1 MRQRNQDNIRLTDE
15 YAAKPDLFMAQ
26 RAPDS
31 GDGCVDLSRRG
42 FIGSAG
48 LAAVSAA
55 VGMTIPFGRN
65 LRDGFVPAALA
76 ESAGTIAG
84 KDGLII
90 LNDRPI
96 NAETPPYLLNDPIT
110 PTARHFICNNGI
122 LPADVDPAK
131 WTLTIDGL
139 VENPM
144 KLSIADLKS
153 KFEVVELALQLEC
166 AGNGRAYFD
175 PRARGNQWTL
185 GAIGCSKW
193 TGVRLSDVL
202 KAAGVKPNVVY
213 TAHEGADEHLSG
225 DDSKRSV
232 SRGIPIQKAMDP
244 HNLLAFQQNG
254 KDIHFMHGAPLR
266 LVVPGW
272 AGSCSQKWLRR
283 IWLRDVVHDGAKMTG
298 AAYRMPRDPVAPGQK
313 VPADDFVIIQS
324 MPVKSLITRPRTNLE
339 TKDRTIEVE
348 GHAWAGD
355 RAVKKLDVSTDF
367 GTTWQD
373 AELDDPVNPYA
384 WQNWR
389 ASVNFPSPGYFEIWS
404 RATDDQ
410 GNMQPFALAWNPQ
423 GYLNNTMHRIAMRVS

>member
-1 MRQRNQDNIRLTDE
+1 MRQRNQEYIRHADE
-15 YAAKPDLFMAQ
+15 HAAKPDLFLAQ

-31 GDGCVDLSRRG
+31 GDGRVDLSRRG

-76 ESAGTIAG
+76 ELAATIAG

-90 LNDRPI
+90 LNDRPL
-96 NAETPPYLLNDPIT
+96 NAETPPYLLNDSIT
-110 PTARHFICNNGI
+110 PTARHFIRNNGN
-122 LPADVDPAK
+122 PPEEVDPAK
-131 WTLTIDGL
+131 WMLTLDGL
-139 VENPM
+139 VENPL
-144 KLSIADLKS
+144 KLSVADLKS

-166 AGNGRAYFD
+166 AGNGRAYFV
-175 PRARGNQWTL
+175 PPARGNQWTL
-185 GAIGCSKW
+185 GAVACSKW

-213 TAHEGADEHLSG
+213 TAHEGADAHLSG
-225 DDSKRSV
+225 DESKLPI
-232 SRGIPIQKAMDP
+232 SRGIPIQKALDP
-244 HNLLAFQQNG
+244 HNLIAFQQNG
-254 KDIHFMHGAPLR
+254 EDIHPMHGAPLR

-298 AAYRMPRDPVAPGQK
+298 TSYRVPRDPVAPGQK
-313 VPADDFVIIQS
+313 VPADDLVIIQS
-324 MPVKSLITRPRTNLE
+324 LPVKSLITRPRTDLE
-339 TKDRTIEVE
+339 TKDRTIEVG

-355 RAVKKLDVSTDF
+355 RVVKKLDVSIDF
-367 GTTWQD
+367 GTTWQE
-373 AELDDPVNPYA
+373 AKLDDPINPYA

-389 ASVNFPSPGYFEIWS
+389 ANVTFPSPGYFEVWS
-404 RATDDQ
+404 RATDDK
-410 GNMQPFALAWNPQ
+410 GNMQPFALSWNPK
-423 GYLNNTMHRIAMRVS
+423 GYLNNTMHRIAVRVA